1 MTRKEAWEL
10 ILDAAQEAAEILAN
24 DLDSESSV
32 RADAI
37 YSAVE
42 ILAQTEQAA
51 IVGLLEQQDRLERET
66 W

>member
-32 RADAI
+32 RANAI

-51 IVGLLEQQDRLERET
+51 IVNLLEQQDRLERET

>member
-10 ILDAAQEAAEILAN
+10 ILAAAQEAAEILAN

-51 IVGLLEQQDRLERET
+51 KVDLLEQLE
-66 W
+66 